1 MKTIMLT
8 DETIYRGI
16 QLLRSTMSND
26 DAIHDGLIHT
36 LFLAYYSD
44 EEITIEQEWCPTHGW
59 VPTDHT
65 CPERDHTGE

>member
-36 LFLAYYSD
+36 LLLASSSLGMATW
-44 EEITIEQEWCPTHGW
+44 EETLCPTHGW
-59 VPTDHT
+59 VFVEHACPDH
-65 CPERDHTGE
+65 DHTGE

>member
-1 MKTIMLT
+1 MKTIMLS

-16 QLLRSTMSND
+16 QLLRSTMSNG

-36 LFLAYYSD
+36 LLVAFHSRG
-44 EEITIEQEWCPTHGW
+44 EIAIEKEWCPTHGW
-59 VPTDHT
+59 VCTDHT